1 MNAHTQQGTK
11 LYLLA
16 SKSEVA
22 FESVRIQEDS
32 NSASDSSGRKIVSES
47 SNDDTV
53 VTVSSGDLTEDSL
66 KDVSMHFSLSFL
78 LYIWCCSWW
87 CGPCRYRQLS
97 YRNRKKHIGHRWHL
111 GSSTKLGFRFGRPWI
126 YFEVRRGRER
136 WYYLLKPRKTDLT
149 HNLEE

>member
-1 MNAHTQQGTK
+1 MNAHTQQGTNI

-32 NSASDSSGRKIVSES
+32 NSASDSSGRKVVSES

-53 VTVSSGDLTEDSL
+53 VSVSSGDLTEDSL
-66 KDVSMHFSLSFL
+66 KEVSMHFSWRFL

-87 CGPCRYRQLS
+87 CGLCRYKQLS
-97 YRNRKKHIGHRWHL
+97 YRNRKRHIGYR
-111 GSSTKLGFRFGRPWI
+111 
-126 YFEVRRGRER
+126 
-136 WYYLLKPRKTDLT
+136 
-149 HNLEE
+149 